1 MAGWLFFILYLPFY
15 FAKGLI
21 FKRKAVQVIMTLT
34 VLTLGYI
41 LWTIV
46 LSFSGWVE
54 VAFKLFLLSE
64 VIFYMLRLGGVSAPL
79 FYLFSRFSLDQKEFS
94 IQYSLFK
101 PFFLMIADLVLL
113 IKKLPVLH
121 LKDVIEIDVKVNN
134 RQMVLIKL

>member
-41 LWTIV
+41 LWTVV
-46 LSFSGWVE
+46 LSFSGWAE
-54 VAFKLFLLSE
+54 IAFKIFLIAE
-64 VIFYMLRLGGVSAPL
+64 TAFYVLRLAGVTLPTLS
-79 FYLFSRFSLDQKEFS
+79 LFSRFSLDQEEVA

-101 PFFLMIADLVLL
+101 PFFLLIADLVLL

>member
-21 FKRKAVQVIMTLT
+21 FKRKAVQAIMTLT

-41 LWTIV
+41 LWTVV
-46 LSFSGWVE
+46 LSFSGWAETV
-54 VAFKLFLLSE
+54 FKIFLLAE
-64 VIFYMLRLGGVSAPL
+64 TVFYLFRLAGVVMPTLS
-79 FYLFSRFSLDQKEFS
+79 LFSRFSLDQEEIT

-101 PFFLMIADLVLL
+101 PFFLLIADLVLL

>member
-54 VAFKLFLLSE
+54 VAFKFFLLSE

-113 IKKLPVLH
+113 IKKLLVLH